1 MSSCTYLHPCQS
13 PIGFTQMFWL
23 VSCCCVMC
31 PYVHNSF
38 ICTKIEW
45 NMKRIKAQISNQI
58 RLRIFESQINWIG
71 SEQVSQRAKQEIQ
84 YRQRWH
90 MPDTNY
96 IISEQ
101 VRKLQRHNE
110 NIVCLQNDEFAWC
123 NVLLRW

>member
-23 VSCCCVMC
+23 VSFCCVMR

-58 RLRIFESQINWIG
+58 RLRIFESQING
-71 SEQVSQRAKQEIQ
+71 NCFGTSKPKGQTG
-84 YRQRWH
+84 Y
-90 MPDTNY
+90 P
-96 IISEQ
+96 IST
-101 VRKLQRHNE
+101 KMTY
-110 NIVCLQNDEFAWC
+110 AWY
-123 NVLLRW
+123 